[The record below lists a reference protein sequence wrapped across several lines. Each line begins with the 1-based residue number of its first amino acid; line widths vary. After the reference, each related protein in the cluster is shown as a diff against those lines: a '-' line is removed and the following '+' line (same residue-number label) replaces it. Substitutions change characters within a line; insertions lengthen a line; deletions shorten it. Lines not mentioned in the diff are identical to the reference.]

1 MAECEMASTRNLKLE
16 GFEEDV
22 VVDAAYDGEV
32 VDVPEYWITSF
43 GIDYDVAG
51 IVRRMNNGDIE
62 IPAFQR
68 GLVWDKARASRFIE
82 SLLLRLPVPGI
93 FLYRE
98 GDSQKQ
104 QVIDGQQR
112 LLSLCHFYS
121 GRFKGKLFTLTGL
134 RTRFNGM
141 QYSDLSHADRRK
153 LDDAIIHATI
163 IRQDKPDDGGSSQYA
178 LFERINTTATPLT
191 PQEIRA
197 SIYPGAFSQLL
208 ADLNE
213 NLDWRL
219 LFGTP
224 HKRRRDEELILR
236 FFALYYCGDNYWQP
250 MKGFL
255 NTFMSKN
262 RALES
267 LSPDEMR
274 DLFEKTVGAIR
285 AGIGPKAFKLHRA
298 VNAALYD
305 AVMVGVA
312 RRLATHD
319 SAKDFRYAY
328 EHLINDNVFTES
340 LDVRTSNEASVE
352 KRLRMA
358 TDAFADAV

>member
-1 MAECEMASTRNLKLE
+1 MSTTRNLELE
-16 GFEEDV
+16 GFGKEVEI
-22 VVDAAYDGEV
+22 DAAYDNEV

-51 IVRRMNNGDIE
+51 IVRRLKNGDIE

-68 GLVWDKARASRFIE
+68 GLVWDRSRASRFIE

-93 FLYRE
+93 FLFRE

-112 LLSLCHFYS
+112 LLSLRGFYS
-121 GRFKGKLFTLTGL
+121 GHFKGKLFTLTGL
-134 RTRFNGM
+134 QTRFNGKM
-141 QYSDLSHADRRK
+141 YKDLSHADRRK

-178 LFERINTTATPLT
+178 IFERINTTATPLT

-197 SIYPGAFSQLL
+197 AIYPGAFSQLL
-208 ADLNE
+208 AELNE
-213 NLDWRL
+213 NLDWRS
-219 LFGTP
+219 LFGKP

-236 FFALYYCGDNYWQP
+236 FFALYYCGDEYWQP

-262 RALES
+262 RTLES
-267 LSPDEMR
+267 LSADEMR
-274 DLFEKTVGAIR
+274 NLFGNTVGAIR
-285 AGIGPKAFKLHRA
+285 SGIDARAFKLHRA

-312 RRLATHD
+312 RRLAEND
-319 SAKDFRYAY
+319 SVKGLRFAY
-328 EHLINDNVFTES
+328 DQLVNDKVFTDS
-340 LDVRTSNEASVE
+340 LDVRTSDEASVE

-358 TDAFADAV
+358 TDAFADVV